1 MAKFTGHTITSDSA
15 LGDAKI
21 QRSLRFDSGSS
32 TYLSRSFASN
42 GNRQTFTISCW
53 VKKTHPSNRQVLV
66 GQIATA
72 GSNEDGLEFDGT
84 VIRFY
89 SYVGGSFVFNLT
101 TNGKF
106 RDVGG
111 WYHVVGVFD
120 STQATNSNRAKLYVN
135 GTQLTDLSTA
145 TYPSQNNTV
154 GYLNTTT
161 DELRIGNMKGNNHKL
176 DGYMTEINF
185 IDGTALD
192 PTYFGFTDPV
202 TGIWMPKRYEGTYGT
217 NGFYLDFSDNT
228 STTTLGID
236 KSPNGNDFTLNNLAV
251 TDSMIDTPSNNF
263 ATWNAID
270 GEGKDNLGSFS
281 EGNLKVQIAYQG
293 NAEESGAT
301 LSFSS
306 GKWYW
311 EEYMQ
316 ASTADA
322 SMVGV
327 GVKSIEGIYAN
338 SGNHWRVRGGS
349 GESDHNGSQ
358 TNVSGF
364 SWTTGDIIGIAVD
377 MDAGTWTASKN
388 GTFIGANIHTNLSGT
403 VVPTMHNSNGSE
415 RHTFIANF
423 GQDSSFAGTK
433 TAQGY
438 KDASGIGDFYYPVP
452 SGYRALCSKNLSSTS
467 SSIIRPQKHFD
478 VLLWDGDGSA
488 SRDITGLE
496 FRPDVVWIKNR
507 DQASTHSWQDSI
519 IGFGDDKTLRVDTNN
534 VLDTNGNLYGYIN
547 HTLPNGFNVNG
558 GSDHGSSRVNSSS
571 SGAKHVAWCWKAG
584 GSSHTY
590 NIDGEGYS
598 SVSAAGLDG
607 GSINPTGASINTKAG
622 FSIIHY
628 TGTGSNATIEHG
640 LGKKPAWVIIK
651 NLNNGGSYD
660 GHWIINHVGLSNQTT
675 AYMHLDGDPL
685 AAGTSNTYFNQTA
698 PTSSVISVGTHN
710 RVNTSGDTYVA
721 YCWAE
726 IPGYSKFG
734 KYKGNFDA
742 DGTFINLGFRP
753 AWLMVKKTTD
763 DNFPIYDYKRDPDNV
778 GDHRLFADVNS
789 AEGGIGQEHFDFVS
803 NGIKWRR
810 AKNPFNNSDTTYL
823 YMAFARQPG
832 TTPFDTFPNAR

>member
-32 TYLSRSFASN
+32 TYLSRAFASN

-66 GQIATA
+66 GQIDTA
-72 GSNEDGLEFDGT
+72 GSNEEGVEFDGT

-111 WYHVVGVFD
+111 WYHVMGVFD

-135 GTQLTDLSTA
+135 GTQLTDLATA

-154 GYLNTTT
+154 GFLNTTT

-217 NGFYLDFSDNT
+217 NGFYLDFLDNT

-338 SGNHWRVRGGS
+338 SGNHWRVRGNG

-467 SSIIRPQKHFD
+467 PPIIRPQKHFD
-478 VLLWDGDGSA
+478 TILYTGNA
-488 SRDITGLE
+488 STQKITGLE
-496 FRPDVVWIKNR
+496 FKPDMIWFKSR
-507 DQASTHSWQDSI
+507 TSTSTHGMADSVR
-519 IGFGDDKTLRVDTNN
+519 GRSKLFYPDTNQTEQTSSTTRDLVSFDESGFTVGN
-534 VLDTNGNLYGYIN
+534 PQRLNSTNGDGLSI
-547 HTLPNGFNVNG
+547 
-558 GSDHGSSRVNSSS
+558 
-571 SGAKHVAWCWKAG
+571 VAWCWKAG
-584 GSSHTY
+584 GSSNTY
-590 NIDGEGYS
+590 NIDGKGYS

-607 GSINPTGASINTKAG
+607 GTINPTGASINTKAG
-622 FSIIHY
+622 FSIISY

-651 NLNNGGSYD
+651 NRSNGGSYD

-685 AAGTSNTYFNQTA
+685 SAQNADTYFNQTA
-698 PTSSVISVGTHN
+698 PTSSVISVGTNN
-710 RVNTSGDTYVA
+710 RVNTSGDTYMA

-763 DNFPIYDYKRDPDNV
+763 DNFPIYDYKRDPLNV
-778 GDHRLFADVNS
+778 GDHRLFADVS
-789 AEGGIGQEHFDFVS
+789 TVEGAVGQEHFDFVS

-810 AKNPFNNSDTTYL
+810 AKNPFNNNDTTYL

-832 TTPFDTFPNAR
+832 ITPFDTFPNAR

>member
-32 TYLSRSFASN
+32 TYLSRAFASN

-66 GQIATA
+66 GQIDTA

-111 WYHVVGVFD
+111 WYHVMGVFD

-154 GYLNTTT
+154 GFLNTTT

-217 NGFYLDFSDNT
+217 NGFYLDFLDNT

-338 SGNHWRVRGGS
+338 SGNHWRVRGGG

-358 TNVSGF
+358 ANIGTTWTN
-364 SWTTGDIIGIAVD
+364 GDIIGIAVD

-467 SSIIRPQKHFD
+467 PPIIRPQKHFD
-478 VLLWDGDGSA
+478 TILYTGNA
-488 SRDITGLE
+488 STQKITGLE
-496 FRPDVVWIKNR
+496 FKPDMIWFKSR
-507 DQASTHSWQDSI
+507 TSTSTHGMADSVRGRSKLFYQDA
-519 IGFGDDKTLRVDTNN
+519 TNN
-534 VLDTNGNLYGYIN
+534 EETSSTTRDLVSFVESGFTVGNPQRLNSTNGDGLSI
-547 HTLPNGFNVNG
+547 
-558 GSDHGSSRVNSSS
+558 
-571 SGAKHVAWCWKAG
+571 VAWCWKAG
-584 GSSHTY
+584 GSSNTY
-590 NIDGEGYS
+590 NIDGKGYS

-607 GSINPTGASINTKAG
+607 GTINPTGASINTKAG
-622 FSIIHY
+622 FSIISY

-651 NLNNGGSYD
+651 NRSNGGSYD
-660 GHWIINHVGLSNQTT
+660 GHWIVNHVGLSNQTT

-685 AAGTSNTYFNQTA
+685 SAQNADTYFNQTA

-763 DNFPIYDYKRDPDNV
+763 DNWPMYDYKRDPINV
-778 GDHRLFADVNS
+778 GDHRLFADVS
-789 AEGGIGQEHFDFVS
+789 TIEGAVGQEHFDFVS

-810 AKNPFNNSDTTYL
+810 AKNPFNNNDTTYL

-832 TTPFDTFPNAR
+832 ITPFDTFPNAR

>member
-32 TYLSRSFASN
+32 TYLSRAFASN

-66 GQIATA
+66 GQIDTA

-111 WYHVVGVFD
+111 WYHLMGVFD

-135 GTQLTDLSTA
+135 GTQLTDLATA

-154 GYLNTTT
+154 GFLNTTT

-217 NGFYLDFSDNT
+217 NGFYLDFLDNT

-236 KSPNGNDFTLNNLAV
+236 KSPNGNDWSVSGVEIVLGTHD
-251 TDSMIDTPSNNF
+251 DSMIDTPTNNF

-316 ASTADA
+316 SSTGDA
-322 SMVGV
+322 SNVGV

-338 SGNHWRVRGGS
+338 SGNHWIVRGGG

-388 GTFIGANIHTNLSGT
+388 GTFIGANIHTNISGT

-415 RHTFIANF
+415 RHTFITNF

-433 TAQGY
+433 TAQTN
-438 KDASGIGDFYYPVP
+438 KDASGLGNFYYPVP
-452 SGYRALCSKNLSSTS
+452 SGYKALCSLNLPPS
-467 SSIIRPQKHFD
+467 SSSVIRPKRHF
-478 VLLWDGDGSA
+478 A
-488 SRDITGLE
+488 AI
-496 FRPDVVWIKNR
+496 
-507 DQASTHSWQDSI
+507 
-519 IGFGDDKTLRVDTNN
+519 
-534 VLDTNGNLYGYIN
+534 LY
-547 HTLPNGFNVNG
+547 TP
-558 GSDHGSSRVNSSS
+558 NSSS
-571 SGAKHVAWCWKAG
+571 LTIDALAFTPDFIWLKSRTQGYRHYFFDSVRGTGQKALSSSMDVAEGNDAGSLTSFNRGGFTFPGSSGFNDNGSGTDGVLALCWKAG
-584 GSSHTY
+584 GAAVSNT
-590 NIDGEGYS
+590 DGDITS
-598 SVSAAGLDG
+598 SVSV
-607 GSINPTGASINTKAG
+607 NEEAG
-622 FSIIHY
+622 FSIATY
-628 TGTGSNATIEHG
+628 TGTYSSGSNSATTIGHG
-640 LGKKPAWVIIK
+640 LGKVPKCAFFKKRSDTGNWMVYHEGLGNTH
-651 NLNNGGSYD
+651 NLYLN
-660 GHWIINHVGLSNQTT
+660 
-675 AYMHLDGDPL
+675 
-685 AAGTSNTYFNQTA
+685 TSDTPQDDAHAFFDTS
-698 PTSSVISVGTHN
+698 PTSSLFTFGISGFLN
-710 RVNTSGDTYVA
+710 ASGQTYVG
-721 YCWAE
+721 YFWAE

-734 KYKGNFDA
+734 SYRGNGNS
-742 DGTFINLGFRP
+742 DGTFVYLGFKP
-753 AWLMVKKTTD
+753 ALVIFKSTSASENWQMKNNKQLGYNDQNHTLFVNNDNTEYTT
-763 DNFPIYDYKRDPDNV
+763 
-778 GDHRLFADVNS
+778 
-789 AEGGIGQEHFDFVS
+789 AEMDFLS
-803 NGIKWRR
+803 NGFKLRNGGGGSNGNDETLIYMAW
-810 AKNPFNNSDTTYL
+810 AEQPDTTS
-823 YMAFARQPG
+823 
-832 TTPFDTFPNAR
+832 FDTFPNAR

>member
-32 TYLSRSFASN
+32 TYLSRAFASN

-66 GQIATA
+66 GQIDTA

-111 WYHVVGVFD
+111 WYHVMGVFD

-135 GTQLTDLSTA
+135 GTQLTDLATA

-154 GYLNTTT
+154 GFLNTTT

-217 NGFYLDFSDNT
+217 NGFYLDFLDNT

-316 ASTADA
+316 SSTGDA
-322 SMVGV
+322 SNVGV

-338 SGNHWRVRGGS
+338 SGNHWRVRGNG

-467 SSIIRPQKHFD
+467 PPIIRPQKHFD
-478 VLLWDGDGSA
+478 TILYTGNA
-488 SRDITGLE
+488 STQKITGLE
-496 FRPDVVWIKNR
+496 FKPDMIWFKSR
-507 DQASTHSWQDSI
+507 TSTSTHGMADSVR
-519 IGFGDDKTLRVDTNN
+519 GRSKLFYPDATNN
-534 VLDTNGNLYGYIN
+534 EETSSTTRDLVSFDESGFTVGNPENLGSTNGDGLSI
-547 HTLPNGFNVNG
+547 
-558 GSDHGSSRVNSSS
+558 
-571 SGAKHVAWCWKAG
+571 VAWCWKAG
-584 GSSHTY
+584 GSSNTY
-590 NIDGEGYS
+590 NIDGKGYS

-607 GSINPTGASINTKAG
+607 GTINPTGASINTKAG
-622 FSIIHY
+622 FSIISY

-651 NLNNGGSYD
+651 NRSNGGSYD
-660 GHWIINHVGLSNQTT
+660 GHWIVNHVGLSNQTT

-685 AAGTSNTYFNQTA
+685 SAQNADTYFNQTA

-763 DNFPIYDYKRDPDNV
+763 DNWPMYDYKRDPDNV
-778 GDHRLFADVNS
+778 GDHRLFADNS
-789 AEGGIGQEHFDFVS
+789 TVEGAVGQEHFDFVS

-810 AKNPFNNSDTTYL
+810 AKNPFNNNDTTYL

-832 TTPFDTFPNAR
+832 ITPFDTFPNAR

>member
-32 TYLSRSFASN
+32 TYLSRAFASN

-66 GQIATA
+66 GQIDTA

-111 WYHVVGVFD
+111 WYHVMGVFD

-135 GTQLTDLSTA
+135 GTQLTDLATA

-154 GYLNTTT
+154 GFLNTTT

-217 NGFYLDFSDNT
+217 NGFYLDFLDNT

-293 NAEESGAT
+293 NDEESGAT
-301 LSFSS
+301 LAFSS

-338 SGNHWRVRGGS
+338 SGNHWRVRGGG

-467 SSIIRPQKHFD
+467 PPIIRPQKHFD
-478 VLLWDGDGSA
+478 TILYTGNA
-488 SRDITGLE
+488 STQKITGLE
-496 FRPDVVWIKNR
+496 FKPDMIWFKSR
-507 DQASTHSWQDSI
+507 TSTSTHGMADSVR
-519 IGFGDDKTLRVDTNN
+519 GRSKLFYPDATNN
-534 VLDTNGNLYGYIN
+534 EETSSTTRDLVSFDESGFTVGNPENLGSTNGDGLSI
-547 HTLPNGFNVNG
+547 
-558 GSDHGSSRVNSSS
+558 
-571 SGAKHVAWCWKAG
+571 VAWCWKAG
-584 GSSHTY
+584 GSSNTY
-590 NIDGEGYS
+590 NIDGKGYS

-607 GSINPTGASINTKAG
+607 GTINPTGASINTKAG
-622 FSIIHY
+622 FSIISY

-651 NLNNGGSYD
+651 NRSNGGSYD
-660 GHWIINHVGLSNQTT
+660 GHWIVNHVGLSNQTT
-675 AYMHLDGDPL
+675 AYMHLDGDPVG
-685 AAGTSNTYFNQTA
+685 ASNADTYFNQTA
-698 PTSSVISVGTHN
+698 PTSSVISVGTNN
-710 RVNTSGDTYVA
+710 RVNTSGDTYMA

-763 DNFPIYDYKRDPDNV
+763 DNWPMYDYKRDPINV
-778 GDHRLFADVNS
+778 GDHRLFADNS
-789 AEGGIGQEHFDFVS
+789 TVEGAVGQEHFDFVS

-810 AKNPFNNSDTTYL
+810 AKNPFNNNDTTYL

-832 TTPFDTFPNAR
+832 ITPFDTFPNAR